1 MLPDPSHSHWRGIR
15 HSALI
20 GGAVIV
26 VLAILLFATF
36 SSLSVCATCGCRC
49 QTWDH
54 QLPLTSLTYFRHRH
68 VEATPL
74 STLVERLGLAPA
86 HTHDWKLIHGGGNGI
101 MCAIGSGGDLDRN
114 ARSTRVV
121 SFIDDTNK
129 FQGTTASTTWL
140 KTTLNETESQALNN
154 WLLYER
160 YPEEGFVDSAS
171 YANWRESADPRWPE
185 VVEEN
190 LKRW

>member
-1 MLPDPSHSHWRGIR
+1 MLPNPPHSRWRGIR
-15 HSALI
+15 HPALI

-26 VLAILLFATF
+26 VPAILFFATF
-36 SSLSVCATCGCRC
+36 SSLSVCAICGCRC
-49 QTWDH
+49 HTWDH

-74 STLVERLGLAPA
+74 SDLVERLRLTPK
-86 HTHDWKLIHGGGNGI
+86 HTHDWKLIHGGGNGV

-114 ARSTRVV
+114 ARSERVV
-121 SFIDDTNK
+121 SFIEDTERYDGRAEASQWFK
-129 FQGTTASTTWL
+129 TALHERDS
-140 KTTLNETESQALNN
+140 KALSY

-171 YANWRESADPRWPE
+171 YAAWRESADPRWPE

-190 LKRW
+190 RKRW